1 MRYFDKDKISKGKKF
16 INISIIILFL
26 LDLINLLIDIS
37 KKDINIKGDIIFSFV
52 FFIIVVLYYKENN
65 FIFKIITSIIPLL
78 FIIPALMVFGFTT
91 YVIPFSFLNLLGGGM
106 LLILLLIY
114 TGIMYYIFSKIGW
127 FECIDEYRSY
137 MNKND

>member
-52 FFIIVVLYYKENN
+52 FFIIVVLYYKENK

-78 FIIPALMVFGFTT
+78 FIIPALMLFGFTT

-106 LLILLLIY
+106 FLILLLIY
-114 TGIMYYIFSKIGW
+114 TGIMYYIFNKIGW
-127 FECIDEYRSY
+127 FECIEEYQSY
-137 MNKND
+137 INKNN